1 MLKKYVNLFGIF
13 IDDIPLSR
21 AVGLARTS
29 LVSGE
34 SRVFFTPNLEMLEG
48 ARKSKEI
55 RNLLNSASILLP
67 DGIGVLLTSQLLDTP
82 IANKVAGIDFGEGLI
97 DLAELEGKRIFL
109 LGGRTGVAK
118 KAAKNILK
126 KHPKLKICG
135 IHNGYFENEDEIIAK
150 IKISAPDILIVCM
163 GFPRQE
169 RFVVSHK
176 KDFEN
181 IKVIACLG
189 GAIDI
194 WSGKKKRAPAFLQK
208 SRLEWA
214 WRTVI
219 EPKRALRLAKSLSVL
234 AFALGNKFQKLVNNK
249 SIKVK

>member
-97 DLAELEGKRIFL
+97 DLAELEGKRI
-109 LGGRTGVAK
+109 
-118 KAAKNILK
+118 
-126 KHPKLKICG
+126 
-135 IHNGYFENEDEIIAK
+135 
-150 IKISAPDILIVCM
+150 SASP
-163 GFPRQE
+163 
-169 RFVVSHK
+169 
-176 KDFEN
+176 
-181 IKVIACLG
+181 
-189 GAIDI
+189 
-194 WSGKKKRAPAFLQK
+194 
-208 SRLEWA
+208 
-214 WRTVI
+214 
-219 EPKRALRLAKSLSVL
+219 
-234 AFALGNKFQKLVNNK
+234 
-249 SIKVK
+249 